1 MKKSTVLSKMESLR
15 GAIYNLSG
23 KIDEIRNN
31 NYLSID
37 GKTYELEE
45 LKYKWENW
53 YGAYYNELKTIADNL
68 LSSVEGNRAEDE
80 VKKLTDP
87 GYQAVLQ
94 NNLKLFESGA
104 LEVSTAKALIDH
116 YKDDWTAL
124 SLIRSTVGDIWGDG
138 NPKNAEIA
146 QYIPIDNRER
156 TKDLL
161 AKFSRGVDAI
171 NYQRLMDD
179 DKFVK
184 ARVEALIVFLNSDF
198 LDENMEAQY

>member
-1 MKKSTVLSKMESLR
+1 MKKSTVLAKTESLR

-23 KIDEIRNN
+23 KMDEIRNN

>member
-53 YGAYYNELKTIADNL
+53 YGAYYNEMKTIADNL

-184 ARVEALIVFLNSDF
+184 ARVDALIVFLNSDF
-198 LDENMEAQY
+198 LDENMEAQ

>member
-1 MKKSTVLSKMESLR
+1 MKKSTVLAKTESLR

-198 LDENMEAQY
+198 LDENMEARY

>member
-1 MKKSTVLSKMESLR
+1 MKKSTVLAKTESLR
-15 GAIYNLSG
+15 GAIYNLSE
-23 KIDEIRNN
+23 KIEKIRNN
-31 NYLSID
+31 NYLSVE

-45 LKYKWENW
+45 LKYQYENW
-53 YGAYYNELKTIADNL
+53 YGAYYNEMKTIADNL
-68 LSSVEGNRAEDE
+68 LSSVERDRAEDE
-80 VKKLTDP
+80 VKKLTDY
-87 GYQAVLQ
+87 GYQAALQ
-94 NNLKLFESGA
+94 NALKLLEKEA

-161 AKFSRGVDAI
+161 AKFSRGVDEI

>member
-1 MKKSTVLSKMESLR
+1 MKKSTVLAKTESLK
-15 GAIYNLSG
+15 GAVYNLSG
-23 KIDEIRNN
+23 KMEEIRNN
-31 NYLSID
+31 DYLSID

-53 YGAYYNELKTIADNL
+53 YGAYYNELKIIADNL

>member
-1 MKKSTVLSKMESLR
+1 MKKSTVLSKTESLR

-23 KIDEIRNN
+23 KMDEIRNN

-53 YGAYYNELKTIADNL
+53 YGAYYNEMKTIADNL

-104 LEVSTAKALIDH
+104 LDVATAKALIDH

-146 QYIPIDNRER
+146 QYIPIDSRER

-161 AKFSRGVDAI
+161 TKFSRGVDAI

-184 ARVEALIVFLNSDF
+184 ARVDALIVFLNSDF
-198 LDENMEAQY
+198 LDENMEAQ

>member
-1 MKKSTVLSKMESLR
+1 MKKSTVLSKMESLK

-31 NYLSID
+31 NYLSVD

-161 AKFSRGVDAI
+161 TKFSRGVDAI

-184 ARVEALIVFLNSDF
+184 ARVDALIVFLNSDF
-198 LDENMEAQY
+198 LDENMEAQR

>member
-23 KIDEIRNN
+23 KMEEIRNN
-31 NYLSID
+31 DYLSID
-37 GKTYELEE
+37 GKVHELEE
-45 LKYKWENW
+45 LKYQYENW
-53 YGAYYNELKTIADNL
+53 YGAYYNEMKTIADNL

>member
-23 KIDEIRNN
+23 KMDEIRNN
-31 NYLSID
+31 NYLSVD
-37 GKTYELEE
+37 GKVYELEE

-104 LEVSTAKALIDH
+104 LDVATGKALIDH
-116 YKDDWTAL
+116 YKGDWTAL

-146 QYIPIDNRER
+146 QYIPIDNCER

-161 AKFSRGVDAI
+161 TKFSRGVDEI

-184 ARVEALIVFLNSDF
+184 QRVDGLILFLNSDF
-198 LDENMEAQY
+198 LDENMEAQ

>member
-23 KIDEIRNN
+23 KMEEIRNN
-31 NYLSID
+31 DYLSID
-37 GKTYELEE
+37 GKVHELEE
-45 LKYKWENW
+45 LKYQYENW

-184 ARVEALIVFLNSDF
+184 ARVDALIVFLNSDF
-198 LDENMEAQY
+198 LDENMEAQ

>member
-23 KIDEIRNN
+23 KMEEIRNN
-31 NYLSID
+31 DYLSID
-37 GKTYELEE
+37 GKVHELEE
-45 LKYKWENW
+45 LKYQYENW

-184 ARVEALIVFLNSDF
+184 QRVDALIVFLNSDF
-198 LDENMEAQY
+198 LDENMEAQ

>member
-1 MKKSTVLSKMESLR
+1 MKKSTVLAKTESLR

-23 KIDEIRNN
+23 KMDEIRNN

-53 YGAYYNELKTIADNL
+53 YGAYYNEMKTIADNL

>member
-1 MKKSTVLSKMESLR
+1 MKKSTVLAKTESLR

>member
-1 MKKSTVLSKMESLR
+1 MKKSTVLAKTESLK

-23 KIDEIRNN
+23 KMDEIRNN
-31 NYLSID
+31 NYLSVD
-37 GKTYELEE
+37 GKVYELEE

-161 AKFSRGVDAI
+161 AKFSRGVDVI

-198 LDENMEAQY
+198 LDENMEAQ

>member
-31 NYLSID
+31 NYLSVD

-161 AKFSRGVDAI
+161 AKFSRGVDEI

-184 ARVEALIVFLNSDF
+184 ARVDALIVFLNSDF
-198 LDENMEAQY
+198 LDENMEAQ

>member
-1 MKKSTVLSKMESLR
+1 MKKSTVLAKTESLK

-23 KIDEIRNN
+23 KMEEIRNN

-53 YGAYYNELKTIADNL
+53 YGAYYNELKIIADNL

-198 LDENMEAQY
+198 LDENMEARY

>member
-1 MKKSTVLSKMESLR
+1 MKKSTVLAKTESLR

-23 KIDEIRNN
+23 KMDEIRNN
-31 NYLSID
+31 DYLSID

-161 AKFSRGVDAI
+161 AKFSRGVDEI

>member
-53 YGAYYNELKTIADNL
+53 YGAYYNEMKTIADNL

-198 LDENMEAQY
+198 LDENMEAQ

>member
-1 MKKSTVLSKMESLR
+1 MESLR
-15 GAIYNLSG
+15 GAICNLSG
-23 KIDEIRNN
+23 KMEEIRNN
-31 NYLSID
+31 DYLSID

-53 YGAYYNELKTIADNL
+53 YGAYYNEMKTIADNL

-138 NPKNAEIA
+138 NLKNAEIA

-161 AKFSRGVDAI
+161 TKFSRGVDEI

-184 ARVEALIVFLNSDF
+184 QRVEALIVFLNSDF
-198 LDENMEAQY
+198 LDENMEAQR

>member
-1 MKKSTVLSKMESLR
+1 MKKSTVLAKTESLK

-23 KIDEIRNN
+23 KMEEIRNN

-53 YGAYYNELKTIADNL
+53 YGAYYNELKA
-68 LSSVEGNRAEDE
+68 LSDGNRAEDE

-161 AKFSRGVDAI
+161 AKFSRGVDEI

-184 ARVEALIVFLNSDF
+184 QRVDGLILFLNSDF
-198 LDENMEAQY
+198 LDENMEAQ

>member
-124 SLIRSTVGDIWGDG
+124 SLIRSTGGDSWGDG

-184 ARVEALIVFLNSDF
+184 QRVDALIVFLNSDF
-198 LDENMEAQY
+198 LDENMEAQR

>member
-23 KIDEIRNN
+23 KMEEIRNN
-31 NYLSID
+31 DYLSID

-53 YGAYYNELKTIADNL
+53 YGAYYNEMKTIADNL
-68 LSSVEGNRAEDE
+68 LSSVKGNRAEDE

-94 NNLKLFESGA
+94 NNLKLFESGTLDVA
-104 LEVSTAKALIDH
+104 TSKALIDH
-116 YKDDWTAL
+116 YKGDWTAL
-124 SLIRSTVGDIWGDG
+124 SLIRNALGDIWGGD
-138 NPKNAEIA
+138 NPDNVKLA
-146 QYIPIDNRER
+146 QYMPIDNRER

-161 AKFSRGVDAI
+161 TKFSRGVDEI

-184 ARVEALIVFLNSDF
+184 QRVDGLILFLNSDF

>member
-1 MKKSTVLSKMESLR
+1 MKKSTVLAKTESLK

-161 AKFSRGVDAI
+161 AKFSRGVDVI

>member
-1 MKKSTVLSKMESLR
+1 MKKSTVLAKTESLR

-31 NYLSID
+31 NYLSVD

>member
-104 LEVSTAKALIDH
+104 LEVSTARALIDH

-198 LDENMEAQY
+198 LDENMEAQR

>member
-1 MKKSTVLSKMESLR
+1 MKKSTVLAKMESLR

-23 KIDEIRNN
+23 KMEEIRNN
-31 NYLSID
+31 DYLSID
-37 GKTYELEE
+37 GKVHELEE
-45 LKYKWENW
+45 LKYQYENW
-53 YGAYYNELKTIADNL
+53 YGAYYNEMKTIADNL

>member
-53 YGAYYNELKTIADNL
+53 YGAYYNEMKTIADNL

-184 ARVEALIVFLNSDF
+184 QRVDALIVFLNSDF
-198 LDENMEAQY
+198 LDENMEAQR

>member
-53 YGAYYNELKTIADNL
+53 YGAYYNEMKTIADNL

-184 ARVEALIVFLNSDF
+184 ARVDALIVFLNSDF

>member
-1 MKKSTVLSKMESLR
+1 MKKSTVLAKTESLK

-23 KIDEIRNN
+23 KMDEILNN

-53 YGAYYNELKTIADNL
+53 YGAYYNELKALSDGL
-68 LSSVEGNRAEDE
+68 LEKVEGNRAEDE

-104 LEVSTAKALIDH
+104 LDVATGKALIDH
-116 YKDDWTAL
+116 YKGDWTAL

-161 AKFSRGVDAI
+161 AKFSRGIDAI

>member
-1 MKKSTVLSKMESLR
+1 MKKSTVLAKTESLR
-15 GAIYNLSG
+15 GAIYNLSE
-23 KIDEIRNN
+23 KIEKIRNN
-31 NYLSID
+31 NYLSVE

-45 LKYKWENW
+45 LKYQYENW
-53 YGAYYNELKTIADNL
+53 YGAYYNEMKTIADNL
-68 LSSVEGNRAEDE
+68 LSSVERDRAEDE
-80 VKKLTDP
+80 VKKLTDY
-87 GYQAVLQ
+87 GYQAALQ
-94 NNLKLFESGA
+94 NALKLLEKEA

-161 AKFSRGVDAI
+161 AKFSRGVDEI

-184 ARVEALIVFLNSDF
+184 QRVDGLILFLNSDF
-198 LDENMEAQY
+198 LDENMEAQ

>member
-1 MKKSTVLSKMESLR
+1 MKKSTVLAKTESLR

-23 KIDEIRNN
+23 KMDEIRNN
-31 NYLSID
+31 DYLSID

-45 LKYKWENW
+45 LKYKCENW
-53 YGAYYNELKTIADNL
+53 YGAYYNEMKTIADNL

>member
-1 MKKSTVLSKMESLR
+1 M
-15 GAIYNLSG
+15 
-23 KIDEIRNN
+23 
-31 NYLSID
+31 
-37 GKTYELEE
+37 
-45 LKYKWENW
+45 
-53 YGAYYNELKTIADNL
+53 
-68 LSSVEGNRAEDE
+68 SSVEGNRAEDE

-161 AKFSRGVDAI
+161 AKFSRGVDVI

>member
-1 MKKSTVLSKMESLR
+1 MKKSTVLAKTESLR

-23 KIDEIRNN
+23 KMDEIRNN
-31 NYLSID
+31 KYLSVD
-37 GKTYELEE
+37 GKVYELEE

-184 ARVEALIVFLNSDF
+184 QRVDALIVFLNSDF
-198 LDENMEAQY
+198 LDENMEAQR

>member
-1 MKKSTVLSKMESLR
+1 MKKSTVLAKTESLR

-68 LSSVEGNRAEDE
+68 LSSVEENRAEDE

-161 AKFSRGVDAI
+161 TKFSRGVDAI

>member
-15 GAIYNLSG
+15 GAIYNLSE
-23 KIDEIRNN
+23 KIEKIRNN
-31 NYLSID
+31 NYLSVE

-45 LKYKWENW
+45 LKNEWKNW
-53 YGAYYNELKTIADNL
+53 YGAYYNEMKTIADNL
-68 LSSVEGNRAEDE
+68 LSNVERNRAEDE

-87 GYQAVLQ
+87 GYQATLQ
-94 NNLKLFESGA
+94 NALKLLEKEA

-161 AKFSRGVDAI
+161 AKFSRGVDEI
-171 NYQRLMDD
+171 NYERLMVDD
-179 DKFVK
+179 QFVK
-184 ARVEALIVFLNSDF
+184 ARVDALIVFLNSDF
-198 LDENMEAQY
+198 LDENMEAQ